1 MIIVKNRLENKIKG
15 TFLIDC
21 LITYIE
27 RKFAKKNITHDEFYD
42 IKNLYKYGKK
52 RICIQFK

>member
-27 RKFAKKNITHDEFYD
+27 RKFAKQNITHHEFYD
-42 IKNLYKYGKK
+42 IKNL
-52 RICIQFK
+52 